1 MIDSAPRNIYAA
13 GAAAPFAGRGS
24 TFARLRRQLIDA
36 TQQGALLVM
45 GRKRIGKTAFLYAF
59 EGAFDETFV
68 GVFVPLQMPPSS
80 EDEWWLNLAQ
90 SITERLI
97 DRTFTLTRL
106 QELQPPEEDAR
117 DWFTRV
123 FLPPVLA
130 LIRPH
135 RQLVLL
141 LDDIDGLLDRI
152 KQGSYRADTIAYL
165 RAMTD
170 QFAQLHVVAT
180 MHLHHEARLSE
191 LYPLVLPTHTL
202 RLTSLAP
209 EETAWLLRE
218 PVRELYSLDG
228 EALREAHDLT
238 GGEPAF
244 VQYVGNTI
252 FRRYLSEDKTSFTAD
267 DIKRAGQTLY
277 RQVEGDLRDTWE
289 TLNYNE
295 GRVLKGISQLIYAN
309 PLRPVDLD
317 AIAVWLADSDDPL
330 DRTTISAALR
340 SLEYRE
346 IVALLPEGIHI
357 QSLWMQRFLLEN
369 AYNVPLAAPPVGG
382 STGLSGALKR
392 RNRGLRVALLLVL
405 VATLVAGILLL
416 SALSS
421 LPAEREIIPEEPTV
435 TLFGGGE

>member
-24 TFARLRRQLIDA
+24 AFARLRRQLIDT

-68 GVFVPLQMPPSS
+68 GVYVSTQVLPSS
-80 EDEWWLNLAQ
+80 EGEWWLNLAQ

-97 DRTFTLTRL
+97 DRAFTLTRL

-117 DWFTRV
+117 DWFTRT

-130 LIRPH
+130 LVRPH
-135 RQLVLL
+135 RTLVLL
-141 LDDIDGLLDRI
+141 LDDVDGLLDRI
-152 KQGSYRADTIAYL
+152 KQGAYRADTIAYL

-170 QFAQLHVVAT
+170 QFSQLHIVAT
-180 MHLHHEARLSE
+180 LGLQHEARLSE

-209 EETAWLLRE
+209 QETAWLLRE
-218 PVRELYSLDG
+218 PVRDLYSLDD
-228 EALREAHDLT
+228 EALHDAHDLT
-238 GGEPAF
+238 GGEPSF
-244 VQYVGNTI
+244 VQYLGNAL
-252 FRRYLSEDKTSFTAD
+252 FRRYLSEEKISFNAD

-289 TLNYNE
+289 ALNYNE
-295 GRVLKGISQLIYAN
+295 GRVLKSISQLIYAD

-317 AIAVWLADSDDPL
+317 AVAAWLADSDDPL

-346 IVALLPEGIHI
+346 IVALLPDGIQI
-357 QSLWMQRFLLEN
+357 QSRWVQRFLLEN
-369 AYNVPLAAPPVGG
+369 AYNVPLAAPPAGDG
-382 STGLSGALKR
+382 TGVSGVLKR
-392 RNRGLRVALLLVL
+392 RNRGLRVALLFVL
-405 VATLVAGILLL
+405 VVTLVVGILLL

-421 LPAEREIIPEEPTV
+421 LPAERDIIPEAPTV
-435 TLFGGGE
+435 TLFGSE